1 MFLPQNLHKK
11 YLDRF
16 DELIEDGEYLYGVV
30 KNTPSGHEQLANS
43 LAGIQNRPLTSEETK
58 CNDSVQKWLI
68 NYKSLLDQIIPTDSI
83 HRQLLVQ
90 DNSHLGYSYQLKIYV
105 SQLRG
110 LKDDFDKGFFS
121 NLSLQVEAEIAA
133 DYMAQAEQLLTK
145 GQSGQYDHVPAA
157 VLTGAVLE
165 KGLRTICTNQTP
177 PLSIV
182 TPKGDP
188 LMMNRLIDDLKKADV
203 FNELKAKQLRGWV
216 DIRNAA
222 AHGHFDQ
229 FTRSDVETM
238 IGGINNF
245 LVEYLS

>member
-16 DELIEDGEYLYGVV
+16 DQLIQEGEYLYGVV
-30 KNTPSGHEQLANS
+30 KNTPSGHEKIANS
-43 LAGIQNRPLTSEETK
+43 FAGKPNRPWTPEEIK
-58 CNDSVQKWLI
+58 CDDSVQKWLI
-68 NYKSLLDQIIPTDSI
+68 NYQSLLDQIIPIDSI
-83 HRQLLVQ
+83 HRQLLLQ
-90 DNSHLGYSYQLKIYV
+90 NDSHLGYSYQLKIYV

-133 DYMAQAEQLLTK
+133 DYMGQAEQLLAE

-157 VLTGAVLE
+157 VLAGAVLE

-177 PLSIV
+177 PLSII

-188 LMMNRLIDDLKKADV
+188 LMMNRLIDDLKKAGV
-203 FNELKAKQLRGWV
+203 FNELKAKQIRAWT

-222 AHGHFDQ
+222 AHGNFSV
-229 FTRSDVETM
+229 FTRNDVEIM
-238 IGGINNF
+238 IRGVNNF
-245 LVEYLS
+245 LADYLA